1 MNKIAEMLKSALKKV
16 ETLVEKLIP
25 GAVTVFHTFFL
36 SGAKAKAK
44 KHQTRT
50 TKVATWACEEISSR
64 ELNRKI
70 ISIT

>member
-50 TKVATWACEEISSR
+50 TKVATWTCEEISSR